1 MDVAQQPFQA
11 PIPTA
16 PPPQNY
22 PSFQQ
27 GNQQM
32 SQYGQP
38 QQSPPS
44 YAQAQPKQGNAGGIF
59 AALAALFLLRRG
71 GRRAGGGLCGVIAG
85 LLVLVILA
93 GVGFAIFRSIGPS
106 PGRNII

>member
-1 MDVAQQPFQA
+1 MSQMSNRPCPKCGTYVDAHQRFCTNCGGEMDVAQQPFQA

-71 GRRAGGGLCGVIAG
+71 GRRAGGGLCGV
-85 LLVLVILA
+85 
-93 GVGFAIFRSIGPS
+93 
-106 PGRNII
+106 